1 MRIKVSTVVLAGG
14 LLALAANAATI
25 RPQTGQDMVP
35 TGKGYGQPSTAQHA
49 TPVLSERAIGI
60 SYHGGPV
67 MTGTPTLYFIYYG
80 TWSSTDKSILG
91 ALQSG
96 LGGSAYELVNSTYYN
111 GSGTHVSGNLSNGG
125 SYSPGYP
132 NGTSLSDSTIK
143 TIVSNAITGGHLP
156 LNSNGVYLVLTS
168 SDVSESSGFCSS
180 YCGWHT
186 HATISNTDVKYGMV
200 GNPARCPSACSAVTG
215 SGPNG
220 DLGADA
226 AASIIAHEQEEAISD
241 PDLNAWFD
249 SSGAENADKCAW
261 TFGTTFTTSNGS
273 KANMTLGGRNF
284 LIQRNWNATTG
295 ACALHL

>member
-25 RPQTGQDMVP
+25 RQSGQDMVP
-35 TGKGYGQPSTAQHA
+35 TGKGYGQPSNATHA
-49 TPVLSERAIGI
+49 TPTLSERAIGI
-60 SYHGGPV
+60 SFHGGPV
-67 MTGTPTLYFIYYG
+67 MTGTPTLYYIYYG
-80 TWSSTDKSILG
+80 TWSSGDQTILN
-91 ALQSG
+91 ALASG
-96 LGGSAYELVNSTYYN
+96 LGGSAYELVNSSYT
-111 GSGTHVSGNLSNGG
+111 GVTGNLSYGG

-156 LNSNGVYLVLTS
+156 LSSNAVYLVLTS
-168 SDVSESSGFCSS
+168 ADVSESSGFCSS

-186 HATISNTDVKYGMV
+186 HATISSTDVKYGFI
-200 GNPARCPSACSAVTG
+200 GNPNRCPSACSAVTG

-220 DLGADA
+220 SVGADA
-226 AASIIAHEQEEAISD
+226 AASIITHEQEEAISD

-273 KANMTLGGRNF
+273 KANVTFGSRNF
-284 LIQRNWNATTG
+284 LVQENWNANTG
-295 ACALHL
+295 RCALHL